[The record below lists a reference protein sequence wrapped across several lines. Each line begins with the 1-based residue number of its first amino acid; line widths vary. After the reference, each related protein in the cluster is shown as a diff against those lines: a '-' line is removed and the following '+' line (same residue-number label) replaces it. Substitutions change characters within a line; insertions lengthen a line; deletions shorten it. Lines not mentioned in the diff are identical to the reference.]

1 MERSRADDVEIA
13 PPGDC
18 ALACNGQ
25 SASDRVR
32 AARRQKQQQE
42 PRSPQQLTVIPG
54 SGCIPATHFGK
65 DDSLQFSSLRGH
77 ILACPYFGPN
87 PWWPYFDPKKQPGS
101 CVQHGSGWGLG
112 RDRRRGGDEPA
123 ATCCIGGVVR
133 NGGFGGWGGGG
144 V

>member
-65 DDSLQFSSLRGH
+65 DDSRQFSF
-77 ILACPYFGPN
+77 LAWPYFGPN
-87 PWWPYFDPKKQPGS
+87 RWWPCTDRKKQPVS
-101 CVQHGSGWGLG
+101 CLDVQHGSGWGLG
-112 RDRRRGGDEPA
+112 RDRKRGGDEH
-123 ATCCIGGVVR
+123 
-133 NGGFGGWGGGG
+133 
-144 V
+144 